1 MDPNR
6 AVENNK
12 HTHTDTRGGTVQI
25 FNGKYFGLTSIINI
39 ARDGSSLFV
48 CVTPK
53 DVVTQI
59 KHIPEGGRERERE
72 RDRDRDRDRQRD
84 RERSK

>member
-1 MDPNR
+1 MCGYKQNS
-6 AVENNK
+6 K
-12 HTHTDTRGGTVQI
+12 KQQTHTDACGGTVEI

-59 KHIPEGGRERERE
+59 KHLPDRERET
-72 RDRDRDRDRQRD
+72 DRQRQ
-84 RERSK
+84 REVQMKPSYS